1 MSPEHDALLCERYP
15 ALSAERQ
22 FSTSVT
28 PMAWGFTC
36 GDGWF
41 DLIDELYERLQ
52 EAVEAGRFPQ
62 PVATQVKEKFG
73 TLRFYLSASNP
84 EIRRL
89 VEEAERRSEVT
100 CEVCGHRGV
109 LRRPFGVET
118 LCDAHGGTAPLVHQ
132 DPSK

>member
-1 MSPEHDALLCERYP
+1 MLCERYP
-15 ALSAERQ
+15 ALFAKRHL
-22 FSTSVT
+22 STSVT

-41 DLIDELYERLQ
+41 DLIDELCAELQ
-52 EAVEAGRFPQ
+52 AAVEVGRFQQ

-89 VEEAERRSEVT
+89 VEEAERRSAVT
-100 CEVCGHRGV
+100 CEVCGRPGR
-109 LRRPFGVET
+109 LRQPSLVKT
-118 LCDAHGGTAPLVHQ
+118 LCDVHGGNARLM
-132 DPSK
+132 DDLMEGL